1 MAPIPVAKKTA
12 TKELKELKIDFKP
25 LPIDSWTSVD
35 GKHHL
40 LTTEDSAA
48 ALIGLKNW
56 RYVIM
61 AEPTP
66 EI

>member
-1 MAPIPVAKKTA
+1 
-12 TKELKELKIDFKP
+12 LKELKIDFKP

-61 AEPTP
+61 AEPTSG
-66 EI
+66 I